1 MRQVFSSQR
10 LENVER
16 VAELLRE
23 AGIEVRITDGR
34 SYKGAMRSRSSY
46 ADQSQPKPAVWVV
59 QSNDQIRARELLREH
74 GLLESTRPTEGF
86 VPLSF
91 RDDAGAGAR
100 VASTSQKR
108 TFRFKVGLLLIMAV
122 IIVMA
127 MLRGC
132 YTRPE
137 APTATAPAGQSTAI
151 AVGGTPEAVAQAAF
165 ARELTQKGMVLCL
178 SVDGA
183 DASPAVL
190 ASVAGRGV
198 PVVPGSACVR
208 DFDTAR
214 GSFEKAT
221 GKPALLGAVHTFQAN
236 GPDAG
241 TVQFEAFH
249 HGEFAHY
256 KTLEVRRVG
265 GQWQVTRVLRH
276 VASYALP
283 E

>member
-23 AGIEVRITDGR
+23 AGIEIRITDGR
-34 SYKGAMRSRSSY
+34 SYKGSMRSRSSY
-46 ADQSQPKPAVWVV
+46 ADQSAPKPAVWVV
-59 QSNDQIRARELLREH
+59 RSEDNVRAREVLRTH
-74 GLLESTRPTEGF
+74 GLLESTRPGEGF
-86 VPLSF
+86 PSLSF
-91 RDDAGAGAR
+91 RDDPGEGPA
-100 VASTSQKR
+100 ASATQKR
-108 TFRFKVGLLLIMAV
+108 TFRFKVGLLLVIAV

-132 YTRPE
+132 YSRPE
-137 APTATAPAGQSTAI
+137 APVATAPAAQSTAI

-165 ARELTQKGMVLCL
+165 DRELTQKGMVLCL
-178 SVDGA
+178 SVDGV
-183 DASPAVL
+183 DASPAVR
-190 ASVAGRGV
+190 ASVAAKGV

-208 DFDTAR
+208 NFDPDR
-214 GSFEKAT
+214 GSFEKAS
-221 GKPALLGAVHTFQAN
+221 GKPALLALVHTFKAS
-236 GPDAG
+236 GADAG
-241 TVQFEAFH
+241 TVEFEAFH
-249 HGEFAHY
+249 HAEFAHY

-265 GQWQVTRVLRH
+265 GRWQVTKVLRH